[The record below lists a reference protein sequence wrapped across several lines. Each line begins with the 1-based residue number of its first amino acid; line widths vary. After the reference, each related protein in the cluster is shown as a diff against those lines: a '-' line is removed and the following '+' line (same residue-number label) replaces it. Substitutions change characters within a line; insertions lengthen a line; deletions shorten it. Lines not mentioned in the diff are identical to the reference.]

1 MGLEWEGSIQG
12 GVVVRIWWQEQSQGA
27 RRSSSGSVRSAE

>member
-12 GVVVRIWWQEQSQGA
+12 GVVVRIWWQN
-27 RRSSSGSVRSAE
+27 RVREPGGQVQDQ